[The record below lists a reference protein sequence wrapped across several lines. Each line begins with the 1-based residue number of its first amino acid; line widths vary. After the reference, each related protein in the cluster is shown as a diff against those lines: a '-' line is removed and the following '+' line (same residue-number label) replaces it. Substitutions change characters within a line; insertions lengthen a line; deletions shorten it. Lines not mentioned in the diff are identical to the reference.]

1 MKRILTSISFAAV
14 AIITFNSCKNESTDK
29 SEEFAVNEIVQP
41 EFTEIESVTETKG
54 YTIGDEA
61 TDFKLKD
68 VNGKMVSLSD
78 YPDAKGFIVIF
89 TCNTCPF
96 AVASEE
102 RIVALDQEFAPKG
115 YPVIAIN
122 PNNPAVQPDDT
133 YELMQQKAKNA
144 GFTFPYLYDE
154 SQSIH
159 AEYGATKTPHVYLLQ
174 KEDGKNI
181 VKYIGAIDDNVRN
194 AAEVKDRFLA
204 NAVNELLAGKEV
216 SVKETKA
223 IGCSVKQ

>member
-1 MKRILTSISFAAV
+1 MKTKNLLIISSIAV
-14 AIITFNSCKNESTDK
+14 LAFTAIGCKNNTDV
-29 SEEFAVNEIVQP
+29 SQEVAVNEIV
-41 EFTEIESVTETKG
+41 EENTVEANTIVEAG
-54 YTIGDEA
+54 YKIGDEA

-78 YPDAKGFIVIF
+78 YKDAKGFIVIF

-102 RIVALDQEFAPKG
+102 RIVALDKEFKPKG
-115 YPVIAIN
+115 FPVIAIN
-122 PNNPAVQPDDT
+122 PNNPVIQQDDT
-133 YELMQQKAKNA
+133 YELMQQKANEA
-144 GFTFPYLYDE
+144 GFTFPYLFDE
-154 SQSIH
+154 SQTIY
-159 AEYGATKTPHVYLLQ
+159 AKYGATKTPHVYLLQ

-194 AAEVKDRFLA
+194 ASEVKDRFLA
-204 NAVNELLAGKEV
+204 NAVNELLEGKEV
-216 SVKETKA
+216 TVKETKA